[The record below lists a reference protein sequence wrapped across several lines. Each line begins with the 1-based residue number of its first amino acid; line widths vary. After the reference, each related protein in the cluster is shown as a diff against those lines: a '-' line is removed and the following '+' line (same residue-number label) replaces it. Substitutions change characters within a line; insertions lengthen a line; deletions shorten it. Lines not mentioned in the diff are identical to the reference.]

1 MENLQFK
8 AMQERLRQ
16 ATEDPLFK
24 KLRDHK
30 IIILQH
36 LQHPTQRLLEEYYQ
50 EIRSK
55 LQIALIYNFMQ
66 NDIDVSGIIR
76 GKIQVLDEILQV
88 KEVFS
93 RYDTL
98 QKTVEDE
105 ENRVK
110 GAK

>member
-1 MENLQFK
+1 
-8 AMQERLRQ
+8 
-16 ATEDPLFK
+16 
-24 KLRDHK
+24 
-30 IIILQH
+30 
-36 LQHPTQRLLEEYYQ
+36 
-50 EIRSK
+50 
-55 LQIALIYNFMQ
+55 MQ